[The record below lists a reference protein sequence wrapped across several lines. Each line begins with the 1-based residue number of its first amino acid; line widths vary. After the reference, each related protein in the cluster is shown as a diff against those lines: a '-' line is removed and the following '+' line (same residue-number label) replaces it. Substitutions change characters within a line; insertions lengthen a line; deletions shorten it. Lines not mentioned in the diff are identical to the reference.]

1 LVGASVNSS
10 DAVAWF
16 QMTRSFEAVKRF
28 VLQTSVGR
36 ALLVPHRLRTA
47 LSYCT
52 PQLGQALRWT
62 FSSRELANFT
72 YNLTPRNREYLA
84 HMVSVVTGTPYSSA
98 LDYLNEIDNDED
110 MKGRIQSRIAE
121 SSMRHCYDP
130 VFAVGRRMGWYA
142 FVRILKPKV
151 IIETGVD
158 KGHGSV
164 VLCAALIRN
173 EGEGFPGQY
182 YGTDINPRAG
192 YLLTDPYSRV
202 GKILYGDSLQSLNKI
217 AEIDVFIN
225 DSDHSAEYE
234 RREYEAILPKLRPG
248 GIILGDNS
256 HATSILAKFSEEHG
270 RQFLFF
276 REQPEDHWYPG
287 AGIGISFEG

>member
-1 LVGASVNSS
+1 
-10 DAVAWF
+10 
-16 QMTRSFEAVKRF
+16 
-28 VLQTSVGR
+28 
-36 ALLVPHRLRTA
+36 
-47 LSYCT
+47 
-52 PQLGQALRWT
+52 
-62 FSSRELANFT
+62 
-72 YNLTPRNREYLA
+72 
-84 HMVSVVTGTPYSSA
+84 MVSVVTGTPYSSA

>member
-1 LVGASVNSS
+1 VGASVNGS
-10 DAVAWF
+10 DAFAWC
-16 QMTRSFEAVKRF
+16 QMTRSYQAAKRF
-28 VLQTSVGR
+28 LLQTPVGR

-52 PQLGQALRWT
+52 PQLGQALRWAL
-62 FSSRELANFT
+62 SSRELTNFT
-72 YNLTPRNREYLA
+72 YNLTHRNQEYLA
-84 HMVSVVTGTPYSSA
+84 HVVSVVTGTKYSSA
-98 LDYLNEIDNDED
+98 LGYLSEIDNDAD
-110 MKGRIQSRIAE
+110 MKQHIQSWIAK
-121 SSMRHCYDP
+121 SSMRHCNDP
-130 VFAVGRRMGWYA
+130 AFAIGRRVGWYA
-142 FVRILKPKV
+142 FVRILKPRV
-151 IIETGVD
+151 IVETGVD

-173 EGEGFPGQY
+173 EREGFPGQY

-192 YLLTDPYSRV
+192 YLLIDPYSRV
-202 GKILYGDSLQSLNKI
+202 GKVLYGDSLQSLSRI

-234 RREYEAILPKLRPG
+234 QREYEAILPKLRPG

-256 HATSILAKFSEEHG
+256 HATSVLANFSEEHG

-276 REQPEDHWYPG
+276 QEQPDNHWYPG